1 MYKRFSFLIAIG
13 CCFQLCAQPSKIR
26 HVVLIG
32 CDGFG
37 AYAVPHADMPELKK
51 LMQNGAW
58 SLKARAVLPSS
69 SAVNWASILMG
80 AGPTMHGYTEWNS
93 VVPEI
98 PSADTTPGGIFPSV
112 FSLLKMQKP
121 SASTALIFSWQGID
135 PLVEKGAT
143 DFRFAG
149 NNKDDVC
156 VDTAVV
162 VIISQKP
169 VLTFIHLDEPD
180 GVGHNIGHR
189 TKEYYEELKKV
200 DARIGRIVAVVTEAG
215 IADETVIIVTADHGG
230 IHKGHGG
237 KSLDEV
243 LIPWI
248 LYGRGVKKNKELQTP
263 IITYDTG
270 ATIAWLL
277 GLKMP
282 ASWRGLPVK
291 EAF

>member
-1 MYKRFSFLIAIG
+1 MPKLFSFLIALG
-13 CCFQLCAQPSKIR
+13 CCFHLFAQPSKIS

-37 AYAVPHADMPELKK
+37 AYAVPDADMPELKK

-69 SAVNWASILMG
+69 SAVNWASMLMG
-80 AGPTMHGYTEWNS
+80 AGPTLHGYTEWNS
-93 VVPEI
+93 AVPEI
-98 PSADTTPGGIFPSV
+98 PSADKTPGGIFPSV

-121 SASTALIFSWQGID
+121 AASTALIFSWQGID

-149 NNKDDVC
+149 KDNDDVC
-156 VDTAVV
+156 ADTAVA
-162 VIISQKP
+162 VIIRQKP
-169 VLTFIHLDEPD
+169 TLTFIHLDQPD

-200 DARIGRIVAVVTEAG
+200 DARVGKIVAAVDKAG

-230 IHKGHGG
+230 INKGHGG

-243 LIPWI
+243 LIPWVI
-248 LYGRGVKKNKELQTP
+248 YGRGVKKNKALQNA

-277 GLKMP
+277 GLNAP